1 MRQRQSDEKVSRG
14 IFRSDWIYTL
24 KMIIELSSQSFQ
36 TVSPL
41 FAGIEHNIAL
51 VHAVIDGSSRGRI
64 FADDAAS
71 PTCALIAMEGAFLYL
86 GGAPASEDDAQ
97 ALFACIFTDLLS
109 NAQEKEL
116 VLFAY
121 NDLGRAQME
130 PLLAER
136 GAITIYRKIFAF
148 NPQKFASL
156 VSWRAHIPMG
166 MQLRMIDAEIAGLYP
181 QFQPLIDP
189 STRRLGVC
197 LIENGRILSHCTSVA
212 VGGGEA
218 EVDIFTEEDCRGR
231 GLAAITAVAFIE
243 ECQKRGL
250 TPAWACWPYRE
261 GSYKLAKK
269 LGFEEC
275 PDAPAF
281 YWTEGMG

>member
-1 MRQRQSDEKVSRG
+1 
-14 IFRSDWIYTL
+14 
-24 KMIIELSSQSFQ
+24 MIIELSPQFYHIAI
-36 TVSPL
+36 PL
-41 FAGIEHNIAL
+41 FAGIEHNAAL

-71 PTCALIAMEGAFLYL
+71 PTCALIAMEGAFSYL

-97 ALFACIFTDLLS
+97 ALVERIFADLLP
-109 NAQEKEL
+109 NALEKEL
-116 VLFAY
+116 VLFAFSS
-121 NDLGRAQME
+121 LGRDRLE
-130 PLLAER
+130 PLLARR

-148 NPQKFASL
+148 SPRKFAAEAG
-156 VSWRAHIPMG
+156 WRAQVPVG
-166 MQLRMIDAEIAGLYP
+166 MQLRRIDAEISGQYP
-181 QFQPLIDP
+181 QFQPLVDP
-189 STRRLGVC
+189 STHRFGVC
-197 LIENGRILSHCTSVA
+197 LIANGRVLRHCSAVA
-212 VGGGEA
+212 VGCGEA

-231 GLAAITAVAFIE
+231 GLAAITASAFIE

-269 LGFEEC
+269 LGFEER

-281 YWTEGMG
+281 YWTEGMR